1 MAARPPIER
10 HQRDLRERHLSVVAV
25 GRVGDGLDEHGH
37 AAGRGHGLDA
47 LGLRNFLLGINVHRE
62 EDDIWQE
69 GEGEGKRF
77 VGKEIKKV

>member
-1 MAARPPIER
+1 MSCHSLLEGLCVSALELL
-10 HQRDLRERHLSVVAV
+10 HDLASLVELKSR
-25 GRVGDGLDEHGH
+25 
-37 AAGRGHGLDA
+37 HGLDA